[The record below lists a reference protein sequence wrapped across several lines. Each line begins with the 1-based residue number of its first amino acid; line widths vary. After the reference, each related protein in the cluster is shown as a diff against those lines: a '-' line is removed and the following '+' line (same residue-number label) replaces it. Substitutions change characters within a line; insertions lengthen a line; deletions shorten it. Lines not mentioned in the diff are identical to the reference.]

1 MPPLNAG
8 AWHPHVPS
16 LRFPSDRDGSITP
29 PQPGKGAVWVAGS
42 EEETRSPPRCWLR
55 LCHAAGCELHLSQ
68 GNCRSVDPCSH
79 RTWHHRGICPKHPQ
93 AGQFMDFA
101 AHEFCLN
108 LETRSWQSEPLQ
120 ALIKIW
126 GLVGS
131 SAALASILKGSR
143 QDLAE
148 EIPEPGTEK
157 TISFV

>member
-1 MPPLNAG
+1 M
-8 AWHPHVPS
+8 
-16 LRFPSDRDGSITP
+16 
-29 PQPGKGAVWVAGS
+29 GS
-42 EEETRSPPRCWLR
+42 EEETRSLPRCWLR
-55 LCHAAGCELHLSQ
+55 LCHTAGCQLHFSH
-68 GNCRSVDPCSH
+68 GKRRSIDPCSH
-79 RTWHHRGICPKHPQ
+79 WTRHPCWIYPKCPQ

-101 AHEFCLN
+101 AHEFCLD

-148 EIPEPGTEK
+148 EIPEPGTEM
-157 TISFV
+157 TISFL